1 MLIRICMQTLFQ
13 QRSGLPALD
22 PFHLYELF
30 PFLKTPYFRQLTNR
44 MTSPRSTAHRP
55 PPTTIRKHNSE
66 WSFSF
71 PSPSSVPSPP
81 FPGWQ
86 GEMSCMSRRCGRRHT
101 SLGEAPLRFLS
112 ISWGEGCRCHVCA
125 RYITYV
131 SVGDTHTHNLDR
143 SRAALAGFFFLSR
156 CISYVI
162 ILLLLFCFCPRRFG
176 HRPPV
181 WSRRDERLYTL

>member
-1 MLIRICMQTLFQ
+1 MHANTVSAAERITRSRPFSSIRTFSLSEDPI
-13 QRSGLPALD
+13 LPTID
-22 PFHLYELF
+22 QPDDI
-30 PFLKTPYFRQLTNR
+30 PKI
-44 MTSPRSTAHRP
+44 HRP